1 MHRCNLTRYGV
12 KLRLLDDRA
21 EATST
26 GRADGIQPK
35 TIETLKQLR
44 LADSLLQR
52 GAKLYDVCFW
62 VNLFLSAA

>member
-12 KLRLLDDRA
+12 KLRLFDDRT
-21 EATST
+21 EATCT